1 MRPPSSANPHWRPC
15 ILSCP
20 FCLVDFKIIG
30 KLEEMSQDTFY
41 ILSKSDLH
49 SNLID
54 IKLKMNPTKKSGHK
68 NDLFWAE
75 VDDRLIKNIYEVY
88 KLDFEA
94 FDYDPV
100 KYFQIRG
107 LNEKG
112 AALLRYLNKTNVT

>member
-41 ILSKSDLH
+41 ILSNADLH
-49 SNLID
+49 NNLID
-54 IKLKMNPTKKSGHK
+54 IKLKMNPTKKSHK
-68 NDLFWAE
+68 NDHFWTK
-75 VDDRLIKNIYEVY
+75 VDDRLIKDIYEVY

-107 LNEKG
+107 LKEKG
-112 AALLRYLNKTNVT
+112 AALYNHINKTNIT